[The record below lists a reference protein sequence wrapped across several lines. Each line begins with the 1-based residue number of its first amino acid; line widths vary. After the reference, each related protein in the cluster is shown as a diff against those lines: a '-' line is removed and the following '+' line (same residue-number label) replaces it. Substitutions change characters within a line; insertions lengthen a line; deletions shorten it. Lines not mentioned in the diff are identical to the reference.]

1 MRLTVVTWANIAFWS
16 LWLLALL
23 WCKFNSFDDP
33 SSIFYNQEIAYS
45 QRYSAQRGAQVD
57 EFFRS
62 NSGAPSSG
70 NRTSALPPSEQLLC
84 IGIPSINRTSEGFLA
99 HTVGSLVDTLSP
111 AERKSIHIAVL
122 LADKTPTEHFAY
134 GQPWLSNLADEV
146 LVYEQPG
153 ADHDH
158 ADYRTIPYNNRED
171 GQPRGD
177 GRVENM
183 RLDHSVLVETC
194 RSRGTPYFAFI
205 EDDVIA
211 SPDWFKKFSAGVAQV
226 EDFSKRSAIDWLYLR
241 LFYSEIFMGWN
252 SEEWPQYFGVIG
264 IVYAVAI
271 IVLLELRRRRH
282 GRISCTGRH
291 KYAPLRPVGDSRHTF
306 NYLSALVLGLWL
318 PAGISLVFLAGRI
331 SLARLNP
338 FPRPAVREMPRYGCC
353 AQGLVFPS
361 RHLSGFQSLL
371 RDPPFDF
378 AGDMLLEDYAG
389 RNNLKK
395 WALEPSVLQHVGLKE
410 SSEGVRIAE
419 VWNFSF
425 ERGRDFL
432 RA

>member
-1 MRLTVVTWANIAFWS
+1 MRLTTRANVAFWS
-16 LWLLALL
+16 LWLVALL
-23 WCKFNSFDDP
+23 WCKFNSYDDP
-33 SSIFYNQEIAYS
+33 SSIFYNQAVAYS
-45 QRYSAQRGAQVD
+45 QRYSAQRAAEVD
-57 EFFRS
+57 DFFRNGS
-62 NSGAPSSG
+62 SEASSG
-70 NRTSALPPSEQLLC
+70 NRTSTSPPPTQLLC

-111 AERKSIHIAVL
+111 AERDSIHLAVL

-134 GQPWLSNLADEV
+134 GQSWLTNLVDEV

-153 ADHDH
+153 ADHAH
-158 ADYRTIPYNNRED
+158 TDYHTIPYNVRDD

-194 RSRGTPYFAFI
+194 RNRGTPYFAFI

-211 SPDWFKKFSAGVAQV
+211 SPDWFKKFFAGVAHV
-226 EDFSKRSAIDWLYLR
+226 EDRSTRSGVDWLYLR

-264 IVYAVAI
+264 LVYVIAV
-271 IVLLELRRRRH
+271 VLLLELRRRRH
-282 GRISCTGRH
+282 GRISFGCTGRH
-291 KYAPLRPVGDSRHTF
+291 KYTPLRPVGESRHTF

-318 PAGISLVFLAGRI
+318 PAGIALVFLAGRI
-331 SLARLNP
+331 SLSRLSP
-338 FPRPAVREMPRYGCC
+338 FPRADVREMPRYGCC
-353 AQGLVFPS
+353 AQGLVLPN
-361 RHLSGFQSLL
+361 RHLSGFQTLL

-378 AGDMLLEDYAG
+378 AGDQLLEDYAG
-389 RNNLKK
+389 HHNLKK
-395 WALEPSVLQHVGLKE
+395 WALEPSVLQHVGLKQ
-410 SSEGVRIAE
+410 SSEGTRMAE

-425 ERGRDFL
+425 ERGRHFMF
-432 RA
+432 A